1 MTRIRALSCMRAV
14 AVPVAMKY
22 PPMELKGSLIRT
34 RIIKSI
40 PYRISKNLA
49 PKSPIELKEEPSATE
64 KMPIL

>member
-1 MTRIRALSCMRAV
+1 MWAV
-14 AVPVAMKY
+14 AVPVVMKY
-22 PPMELKGSLIRT
+22 PPMELKCRLIRA

-40 PYRISKNLA
+40 PYIISKKLA